1 MKFIKVTGEIDGL
14 KKTLYINP
22 AYITDIHEYVYLGK
36 TFISV
41 GIQRAHG
48 GTGAGGSRITLEDQE
63 MDKFMKE
70 VTLCNQ

>member
-1 MKFIKVTGEIDGL
+1 MKFIKVTGEIDGI

-22 AYITDIHEYVYLGK
+22 AYITDINGYVYLGK
-36 TFISV
+36 SFISI
-41 GIQRAHG
+41 GFQCAHG
-48 GTGAGGSRITLEDQE
+48 GTGAGGSRITLEGQE